1 MNGKPDQ
8 KISYKEKIKDINKV
22 NSWSARTLDYYI
34 ASTGFTQTSVRG
46 RNIKMLYD
54 AYNGVMPQEYFNH
67 VTNPLNNPNGEYS
80 FPSKIRPYPLL
91 RPNIDLL
98 RGEFIKRP
106 FNWTIKRT
114 GEDAYNEKYDKLYKQ
129 VLTNIKQHFVN
140 ELVQTGIAP
149 EEAEQQVSYPDEVK
163 TKFSSNYKDEK
174 AYKAQKLLEHFMYKY
189 DIKEELN
196 RGFLDYLIAGE
207 AYFYTYPCDG
217 DLEFKRV
224 STKGK
229 TNDCP
234 DRTFVVYLAEEADVD
249 ILLSDKFSKPSFDW
263 AETFCTM
270 VGNRIRIYTNGEFD
284 VISPR
289 LNYYRKP
296 VEVQFK
302 ECINLNTGT
311 TVTADVQ
318 SEFKDDIIELICDE
332 AASILAGDIESVM
345 QYQRNEKS
353 AERNN

>member
-1 MNGKPDQ
+1 MNNNLLQ
-8 KISYKEKIKDINKV
+8 IKIKQRLNKLSSLDYDNLECWQIAEAFNKAQIEWVRRQLHGTNNYKEGDE
-22 NSWSARTLDYYI
+22 NSKR
-34 ASTGFTQTSVRG
+34 R
-46 RNIKMLYD
+46 
-54 AYNGVMPQEYFNH
+54 
-67 VTNPLNNPNGEYS
+67 
-80 FPSKIRPYPLL
+80 
-91 RPNIDLL
+91 IDDL
-98 RGEFIKRP
+98 
-106 FNWTIKRT
+106 
-114 GEDAYNEKYDKLYKQ
+114 
-129 VLTNIKQHFVN
+129 
-140 ELVQTGIAP
+140 
-149 EEAEQQVSYPDEVK
+149 
-163 TKFSSNYKDEK
+163 
-174 AYKAQKLLEHFMYKY
+174 QKLLTTINLSGSMV
-189 DIKEELN
+189 
-196 RGFLDYLIAGE
+196 GE
-207 AYFYTYPCDG
+207 TFYQADTLPENY
-217 DLEFKRV
+217 LEFKRV

-296 VEVQFK
+296 VEVQF
-302 ECINLNTGT
+302 EGCIDLNTGT

-332 AASILAGDIESVM
+332 AASILAGDIESIM